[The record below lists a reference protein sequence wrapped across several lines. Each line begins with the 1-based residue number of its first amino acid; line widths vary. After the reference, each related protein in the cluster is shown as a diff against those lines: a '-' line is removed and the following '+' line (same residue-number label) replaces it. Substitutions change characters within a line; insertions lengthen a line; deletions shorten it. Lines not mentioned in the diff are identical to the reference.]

1 MQETGGMRNRW
12 PILALLCVL
21 ASLLVPGIAS
31 AHSAEGA
38 ENRVWAFDLADQVH
52 VAGQRALTP
61 ESHQG
66 CELAEYDFAS
76 DSPLAAKG
84 GGRVNKVGPTEGAG
98 PHTGFKRDPQT
109 GKVTGYTEF
118 DGAGNPVKR
127 FRGEG
132 KPHGGVDPPL
142 VLEPKP
148 GKGPGSPPNRARPAR
163 PDEIPGG
170 GQ

>member
-1 MQETGGMRNRW
+1 MRTRW
-12 PILALLCVL
+12 PLLAILCIL

-31 AHSAEGA
+31 ASTAAGPETHA
-38 ENRVWAFDLADQVH
+38 WAFDVPEQAFVGDS
-52 VAGQRALTP
+52 ASLTLDLHP
-61 ESHQG
+61 G
-66 CELAEYDFAS
+66 CEPTYDELAS
-76 DSPLAAKG
+76 DSLLAGRG
-84 GGRVNKVGPTEGAG
+84 GGRVNKVQPVKGAG

-118 DGAGNPVKR
+118 DAAGKPVKR

-132 KPHGGVDPPL
+132 GPHGPVDPPL

-148 GKGPGSPPNRARPAR
+148 GKGPGSPPKRARPAR
-163 PDEIPGG
+163 PDAIPGG